1 MLPCFKGTSFGG
13 EGGCA
18 FRRAM
23 AACSVIKLERIR
35 ETRDMFGV
43 EYLRAKVLEGL

>member
-1 MLPCFKGTSFGG
+1 MSCFKGTSVGG
-13 EGGCA
+13 EGGWA

-23 AACSVIKLERIR
+23 AACSVMKFERIR
-35 ETRDMFGV
+35 ETRDMLGV